1 MLNLPFFLEIGKS
14 CLESLP
20 GALKG
25 NGFHFHKGF
34 VLFDEG
40 TYGVAGERVC
50 RLLRDGG
57 MAVEGVEIG
66 DSRREFVDVVRKKI
80 RGSADSCVFGVG
92 GGKVID
98 TGKYAAG
105 LEGLQFASI
114 ATAPSNDGI
123 ASPIAVIDGQ
133 SLRAK
138 MPIGLVADLEII
150 RGAPLRNIRAG
161 IGDLVA
167 NLSAVEDW
175 RLASRVKGDD
185 FDDFAALLAESGA
198 LLVLNTG
205 RPDILS
211 YEFLRRLV
219 YGLVL
224 SGIAINT
231 AGSSRPASGGEH
243 EISHA
248 IDALYP
254 GRALHG
260 EQVALGSVF
269 TLHLQGKRYLTV
281 VKEFFKHCGLPVS
294 CSELGLSPEEF
305 AEAVAYAPSTREGR
319 HTILEELNMDRASI
333 SEEARGTALI

>member
-1 MLNLPFFLEIGKS
+1 MEIGNGCLQNLPRV
-14 CLESLP
+14 
-20 GALKG
+20 LKG
-25 NGFHFHKGF
+25 NGFRFRKGF

-40 TYGVAGERVC
+40 TYSAAGKRVC

-57 MAVEGVEIG
+57 MAVEEVEIG
-66 DSRREFVDVVRKKI
+66 DSRHQSVDMVRKEI

-105 LEGLQFASI
+105 LEGIEFASI

-123 ASPIAVIDGQ
+123 ASPVAVIDGQ

-150 RGAPLRNIRAG
+150 REAPFRNIRAG
-161 IGDLVA
+161 IGDLIA

-175 RLASRVKGDD
+175 RLANRVKGDD
-185 FDDFAALLAESGA
+185 FSDFAALLAESGA

-211 YEFLRRLV
+211 YEFLRKLV

-248 IDALYP
+248 MDALYP

-260 EQVALGSVF
+260 EQVALGTLF
-269 TLHLQGKRYLTV
+269 TLHLQRNGYFTG
-281 VKEFFKHCGLPVS
+281 VKAFFKHCGLPVS
-294 CSELGLSPEEF
+294 CPELGLSPEEF
-305 AEAVAYAPSTREGR
+305 AEAVAYAPCTRDGR
-319 HTILEELNMDRASI
+319 HTILEELTMDRARSMG
-333 SEEARGTALI
+333 EVGDAGLI